1 MNIFR
6 GFFAFKK
13 TKRQI
18 FVLPDFFLRVE
29 KTKRTIRKIVLL
41 SEWRDSNA
49 RPLAPHA
56 RMLANC
62 TTPRFEIGL
71 QR

>member
-6 GFFAFKK
+6 SFVAFKK

-18 FVLPDFFLRVE
+18 FVLPDFFLSR
-29 KTKRTIRKIVLL
+29 KTKRTIFWIVLL

>member
-6 GFFAFKK
+6 SFAAFKK
-13 TKRQI
+13 NKTSDFCLAR
-18 FVLPDFFLRVE
+18 FFLSR
-29 KTKRTIRKIVLL
+29 KTKRTIFRIVLL